1 MVDNKTLTRSKCIVV
16 SSLMLN
22 LEKYLRTKSVLWRTS
37 LPLLHI
43 SEQTA
48 YCDAPHYHFSI
59 SQNKLCTVT
68 HLITTSP
75 HLRTNCVLWR
85 TSLPLLHTSEQAVYC
100 DAPHYHF
107 SISQNKLCTVMH
119 LITTSTYLRTNC
131 VLWRTSLPLLHTSEQ
146 SVYCDA
152 PHYHF
157 SISQQQIS
165 RSSSSKYYKREKT
178 IKAWMSIVDQHKRKG
193 SKLSAAWSVL
203 KCFVQISQII

>member
-1 MVDNKTLTRSKCIVV
+1 
-16 SSLMLN
+16 MLN
-22 LEKYLRTKSVLWRTS
+22 LEKYLRTKSVLWRTT

-43 SEQTA
+43 SEQTV

-85 TSLPLLHTSEQAVYC
+85 ISLPLLHTSEQA
-100 DAPHYHF
+100 
-107 SISQNKLCTVMH
+107 
-119 LITTSTYLRTNC
+119 
-131 VLWRTSLPLLHTSEQ
+131 
-146 SVYCDA
+146 VYCDA

-165 RSSSSKYYKREKT
+165 RSSSSKYYKREK
-178 IKAWMSIVDQHKRKG
+178 Q
-193 SKLSAAWSVL
+193 SKLGCRLSTNTSGKALSFLLHGQCSKVSFRSL
-203 KCFVQISQII
+203 KEYKLSCKKRLFGPRSSLTGNIFWNIQNYVTYIFHFLLDFNQNRNK